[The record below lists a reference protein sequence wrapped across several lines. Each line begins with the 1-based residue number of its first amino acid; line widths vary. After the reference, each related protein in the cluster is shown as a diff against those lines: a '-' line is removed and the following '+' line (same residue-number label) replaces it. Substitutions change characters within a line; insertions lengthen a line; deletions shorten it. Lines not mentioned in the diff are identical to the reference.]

1 MWMSILGLL
10 LGISLGLLADIQ
22 IPPEYAS
29 YLSIA
34 VLASLDTLFGG
45 IRAHLQQVY
54 DDKVFV
60 SGFFFNIV
68 LAAGLAFLGVHLGVD
83 LYLAAIF
90 AFGVRLFQNIAV
102 IRRILLSKW
111 AEKRSLV
118 RQIDE
123 LQENF
128 LSFAILLRQG
138 VYFTIE
144 CNVEKFYKE
153 VPRVESI
160 RIIRKF
166 GYRVFLRQSIDRG
179 NDQ

>member
-1 MWMSILGLL
+1 MWLPILGLI
-10 LGISLGLLADIQ
+10 LGISLGLLTDIQ
-22 IPPEYAS
+22 IPPEYGN

-60 SGFFFNIV
+60 SGFFFNIA

-102 IRRILLSKW
+102 IRRIILAKW
-111 AEKRSLV
+111 TEK
-118 RQIDE
+118 
-123 LQENF
+123 
-128 LSFAILLRQG
+128 
-138 VYFTIE
+138 
-144 CNVEKFYKE
+144 KE
-153 VPRVESI
+153 VRETI
-160 RIIRKF
+160 
-166 GYRVFLRQSIDRG
+166 
-179 NDQ
+179 